1 MLRLAKSEFLG
12 IWVLYDANVNNIAD
26 IALSYVQSPTSRILA
41 LVASKYRH
49 TGDAALRDYL
59 LKHTGYAG

>member
-12 IWVLYDANVNNIAD
+12 IWVLYGANIQGITD
-26 IALSYVQSPTSRILA
+26 IALHYVQRPTSRILA
-41 LVASKYRH
+41 LVASKYH
-49 TGDAALRDYL
+49 QTGDASLRDYL